1 MDLFVCQTGKKQVL
15 LLRSEPH
22 RVRCEFACCATL
34 PWVTQAGNWSEE
46 GGERWGWQR
55 RRKKK
60 KIFGDILT
68 WMKRTWWCFAASP
81 LHLAPYHTPAW
92 DGEPL
97 QPCVDKTAC
106 LGHQWRAELWKGWG
120 KKKVLYRFPSCY
132 IGWSG
137 KPPGKLWPDP
147 LAWI

>member
-60 KIFGDILT
+60 KNLWRYFDLNEKDLMMFCCLPT
-68 WMKRTWWCFAASP
+68 ASCSIS
-81 LHLAPYHTPAW
+81 HTS
-92 DGEPL
+92 
-97 QPCVDKTAC
+97 
-106 LGHQWRAELWKGWG
+106 LGW
-120 KKKVLYRFPSCY
+120 
-132 IGWSG
+132 
-137 KPPGKLWPDP
+137 
-147 LAWI
+147 